1 VSSELVSAAENTS
14 KFDIAVVGAGILG
27 VSIAYWISQLCN
39 SSICLI
45 DREQSVAQ
53 HTSSRNTGVIHR
65 PFYLDPQKKR
75 VFARAAQKSYSMW
88 NEFAKSYGLPWRKAG
103 TLELATRA
111 EDITTLERYKKW
123 SLENG
128 MEESEIQLLD
138 ATGVS
143 NIQPEVKA
151 YGGILSKTDTCVD
164 YGAFTCKLFEIALK
178 NGIKFIRGFVVKRIS
193 ENLDSV
199 TMISSE
205 KSEIRA
211 QFMINAGGGGSL
223 KLAHSLGAAMDYAD
237 LNFRGEYRTLDEAFA
252 GRFPRNIY
260 TVAKYKE
267 FPFLDPHVIIRADGR
282 HEIGPNAVLVFS
294 PYSYSG
300 LSTKKTEIFSKIF
313 ARPISP
319 KLRLFM
325 NKKFLSLAWDEWR
338 SSVSQKA
345 MCERVKKFL
354 PSLEMSHF
362 KGNGIAGVRS
372 SLVNS
377 KGFVPEAVLIEGN
390 RALHILNYNS
400 PGATGAPAYSAYV
413 VKLLLEKGHLKR
425 AESGTKKPLWTFEDA
440 IEIFA

>member
-1 VSSELVSAAENTS
+1 
-14 KFDIAVVGAGILG
+14 
-27 VSIAYWISQLCN
+27 
-39 SSICLI
+39 
-45 DREQSVAQ
+45 
-53 HTSSRNTGVIHR
+53 VIHR
-65 PFYLDPQKKR
+65 PFYIDPQKKR

-88 NEFAKSYGLPWRKAG
+88 SEFAKSYDLPWRQAG
-103 TLELATRA
+103 TLEIATSA
-111 EDITTLERYKKW
+111 EDITTLEQYKKW

-143 NIQPEVKA
+143 NVQPEVKS

-164 YGAFTCKLFEIALK
+164 YGAFTRKLFEIALK
-178 NGIKFIRGFVVKRIS
+178 NGIKLIRGFLVKRIFQ
-193 ENLDSV
+193 NPNGV

-252 GRFPRNIY
+252 SRLSRNIY

-294 PYSYSG
+294 PYAYSG
-300 LSTKKTEIFSKIF
+300 LSKRKSDIFSKIF

-319 KLRLFM
+319 KLKLFT
-325 NKKFLSLAWDEWR
+325 NEKFLFLAWDEWR

-354 PSLEMSHF
+354 PSIEMSYL

-372 SLVNS
+372 SLINS
-377 KGFVPEAVLIEGN
+377 KGFVPEAVLVEGN
-390 RALHILNYNS
+390 SALHILNYNS

-413 VKLLLEKGHLKR
+413 VKSLLEKGHLR
-425 AESGTKKPLWTFEDA
+425 TAESGVKKGLWTFEDA
-440 IEIFA
+440 LEIFA